1 MSGKVSISIED
12 AFGIIVGPFEID
24 LLEPFDGNSESGP
37 EAKLIRASQCIDVII
52 AAFTGEYSRNRHIL
66 LEDLAFA
73 SFPNEGVATQVENY
87 LDQKGINI

>member
-24 LLEPFDGNSESGP
+24 LLEPFDSNSESGP
-37 EAKLIRASQCIDVII
+37 EAKLTRASQCIDAII
-52 AAFTGEYSRNRHIL
+52 AAFTGKYFHRHIL
-66 LEDLAFA
+66 LENLSFA
-73 SFPNEGVATQVENY
+73 AFPNEGVVAQVKHY